1 MPIGLITH
9 MDASRA
15 EDVVDLITNV
25 DYKNTPLYSGLAESS
40 ASNTLHE
47 WLTDTYASSADNA
60 QVEASDSSAAD
71 LTQPSRSTN
80 VVQMFRKNIVVS
92 DTERAVRVYGASDP
106 YTYQM
111 QKSMVELARDI
122 EKALMAGTKASGAS
136 GVARRL
142 NGVVASITTN
152 ATARTSGTSLTET
165 EFNDIMKGVWDG
177 GTDANPDE
185 VYVGSYLKRVI
196 SGFTAGTTKFTDVND
211 KRLINAVDVYEGDFG
226 VHKIF
231 KHREVPTSAV
241 VAIDSS
247 KWRVAYLNGRRPK
260 HIPLAKTGSATKG
273 MIEGELTLE
282 ALNEKSSAKRT
293 GYFVG

>member
-60 QVEASDSSAAD
+60 QVESSDAAAAD
-71 LTQPSRSTN
+71 LTQPSRATN

-142 NGVVASITTN
+142 NGVIASITTN

-165 EFNDIMKGVWDG
+165 EFNDIMKGVWDA

-273 MIEGELTLE
+273 MVEGELTLE